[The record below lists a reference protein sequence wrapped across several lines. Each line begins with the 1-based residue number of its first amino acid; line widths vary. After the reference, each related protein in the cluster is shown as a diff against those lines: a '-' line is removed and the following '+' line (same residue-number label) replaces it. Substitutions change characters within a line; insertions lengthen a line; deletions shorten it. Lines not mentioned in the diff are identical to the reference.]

1 MFKNYLTIAMR
12 NLIKYKGYSLINI
25 LGLAVGMACSIL
37 IIMYIRYE
45 SNYDHFYTN
54 AGCIYRV
61 VDGTNARTGAEL
73 GPHMSQVFPEVLKF
87 ARRQP
92 PSGTWMMQ
100 YGDQIF
106 YEHLAYRVNRD
117 FLDVFAF
124 PFVQGDPGTALREPR
139 SSAPARSVCARCWVH
154 QCRIS

>member
-73 GPHMSQVFPEVLKF
+73 GPHMLYTINADKPGFIGRLGSILGAAGVNIATFHLGRGEAGGDADREEQAEVREDRIPGR
-87 ARRQP
+87 ADE
-92 PSGTWMMQ
+92 
-100 YGDQIF
+100 GD
-106 YEHLAYRVNRD
+106 
-117 FLDVFAF
+117 
-124 PFVQGDPGTALREPR
+124 VQ
-139 SSAPARSVCARCWVH
+139 
-154 QCRIS
+154 